1 MAYIF
6 KQDVEE
12 PLSYHPIMGS
22 QYYNAEHGCLF
33 VPHHLGLDFAFPE
46 CSEIDNDCMALEF
59 ANGDSK
65 EKKVVAYK
73 YHVGDRKGLMPERV
87 IVNGK
92 ATIGFNECG
101 EKFIVK
107 CGECDNYDPVV
118 GFLYIYFLMNSGM
131 SKSQASKFF
140 NEFERFS
147 EKDKAVE
154 KILNNKRLGL
164 DDYEKEMRKVIDEY
178 MS

>member
-1 MAYIF
+1 MAIVGRTHII
-6 KQDVEE
+6 KEE
-12 PLSYHPIMGS
+12 VPLCYHPIMGNS
-22 QYYNAEHGCLF
+22 HFGVDFVFSEYN
-33 VPHHLGLDFAFPE
+33 
-46 CSEIDNDCMALEF
+46 EIDNDCMALEF

-107 CGECDNYDPVV
+107 CGEYDNYDPVV

-140 NEFERFS
+140 SEFENMS
-147 EKDKAVE
+147 AKDIEIE
-154 KILNNKRLGL
+154 KIFNNKRLSIT
-164 DDYEKEMRKVIDEY
+164 DYEREMRKVIENY
-178 MS
+178 GE